1 MLLCRYSSVAS
12 RDDVMTLFQIKLVNI
27 SSNDVVDGNPKLIL
41 GLVWAIILHWQVNV
55 HVHQRS
61 IVTVTSS
68 LGLCHSTLPKM
79 WIAN

>member
-1 MLLCRYSSVAS
+1 MS
-12 RDDVMTLFQIKLVNI
+12 LFQIKLVNI

-68 LGLCHSTLPKM
+68 LG
-79 WIAN
+79 